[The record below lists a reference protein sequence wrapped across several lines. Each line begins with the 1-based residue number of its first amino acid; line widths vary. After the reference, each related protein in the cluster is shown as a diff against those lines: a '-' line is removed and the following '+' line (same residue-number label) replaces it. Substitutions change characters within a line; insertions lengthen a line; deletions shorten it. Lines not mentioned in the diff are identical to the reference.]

1 MKDFKALLSNYKV
14 IFFDSYGVIRNYN
27 GLIPG
32 IRNTFDWL
40 RRESK
45 PYYIITND
53 ASRSPELLCDKL
65 HNIGMDLVEPGQVIS
80 SGMLA
85 KEFLDLKVKSG
96 VVAYMGTPES
106 AHYIEHPGLEIIP
119 IQEVN
124 EKNAD
129 QVTALVLLDDE
140 GFEWLDG
147 INKAVNLLRWRS
159 IPAIVANPDGSYPI
173 SKQKVGIA
181 IGGIS
186 WMIEKITGK
195 KFIRFGKP
203 DSQIFM
209 FAWEMVKAQFPDITK
224 KDILMVGD
232 TLHTDI
238 LGGNKFGLDT
248 ALVLTGNILP
258 EDAETRIIASGIA
271 PTYICTSAVVDN
283 QLSIEEGRQS

>member
-1 MKDFKALLSNYKV
+1 MKDFKSLLSNYKV

-32 IRNTFDWL
+32 IRHTFEWL
-40 RRESK
+40 QNESK
-45 PYYIITND
+45 PFYIITND
-53 ASRSPELLCDKL
+53 ASRSPELLAEKL
-65 HNIGMDLVEPGQVIS
+65 HNNGLDLIQPHQIIS

-85 KEFLDLKVKSG
+85 KEFLDLKVKTG
-96 VVAYMGTPES
+96 VVAYMGTPDS

-119 IQEVN
+119 IQDVN
-124 EKNAD
+124 EKNSD

-159 IPAIVANPDGSYPI
+159 IPAIVANPDGAYPI
-173 SKQKVGIA
+173 SKQEVGIA

-209 FAWEMVKAQFPDITK
+209 FAWEQVKAQYPDITK

-258 EDAETRIIASGIA
+258 EDAETRIIGSGIA
-271 PTYICTSAVVDN
+271 PTYICTSAVIDN
-283 QLSIEEGRQS
+283 QLDIYEK

>member
-1 MKDFKALLSNYKV
+1 MKDFKSLLSNYKV
-14 IFFDSYGVIRNYN
+14 IFLDSYGVIRNYN
-27 GLIPG
+27 GPIPG
-32 IRNTFDWL
+32 IRKTLEWL
-40 RRESK
+40 RSEGK
-45 PYYIITND
+45 TFYIITND
-53 ASRSPELLCDKL
+53 ASRSPDLLVESL
-65 HNIGMDLVEPGQVIS
+65 HNSGLDLIDSSQIIS

-85 KEFLDLKVKSG
+85 KEFLDHKVKTG
-96 VVAYMGTPES
+96 VVAYMGTENS

-124 EKNAD
+124 EKNSD
-129 QVTALVLLDDE
+129 QIMALVLLDDE

-147 INKAVNLLRWRS
+147 LNKAVNLLRWRN
-159 IPAIVANPDGSYPI
+159 IPAIVANPDGAYPI

-209 FAWEMVKAQFPDITK
+209 FAWELVKARIPDITK

-248 ALVLTGNILP
+248 ALVLTGNTLP
-258 EDAETRIIASGIA
+258 EDAETRIISSGIA
-271 PTYICTSAVVDN
+271 PTYISTSAVIDN
-283 QLSIEEGRQS
+283 QLDIYGA

>member
-1 MKDFKALLSNYKV
+1 MKDFKSLLANYKV

-32 IRNTFDWL
+32 IRQTFEWL
-40 RRESK
+40 QAEGKS
-45 PYYIITND
+45 YYVITND
-53 ASRSPELLCDKL
+53 ASRSPELLVESL
-65 HNIGMDLVEPGQVIS
+65 HRSGLDLIQPDQIIS

-85 KEFLDLKVKSG
+85 KEFLDNKVKTG
-96 VVAYMGTPES
+96 VVAYLGTENS

-119 IQEVN
+119 IQQVN
-124 EKNAD
+124 EKNMD
-129 QVTALVLLDDE
+129 SITALVLLDDE

-147 INKAVNLLRWRS
+147 LNKAVNLLRWRT
-159 IPAIVANPDGSYPI
+159 IPAIVANPDGAYPI

-209 FAWEMVKAQFPDITK
+209 FAWDLLRNRYPDISK

-248 ALVLTGNILP
+248 ALVLTGNILQ
-258 EDAETRIIASGIA
+258 EDVDTRIASSGIV
-271 PTYICTSAVVDN
+271 PTYICHSAVIDN
-283 QLSIEEGRQS
+283 QLNIYNK